1 MFRTL
6 INAFKDKDIR
16 KKLIITFSLM
26 LLFIIGTW
34 IPTPGIDI
42 EVFKNGINDNIILG
56 LLSSV
61 SGGALS
67 KGAILALGVSPYIF
81 ASIIV
86 KTASMA
92 FPGLKRLMQE
102 GGEDARRKINFYTRV
117 VALVFAVA
125 YAIGIIMAF
134 NDSIESVLFGSK
146 VWTSFLVAIVLIAGA
161 MFTVWIG
168 EKMTDKGVGNGL
180 SLLVFIGI
188 LSSISTALLDTV
200 LSVFSSTENLDEL
213 WNVLILLAAVIVV
226 FALIVFVDLAR
237 RKIPVTYAKQ
247 IRGRRMMGGA
257 SMDLDLRLNAG
268 GVMPIIYATSIL
280 AFPQIILQ
288 TFWPNSDAFVWYST
302 YLGMGTWAFIVVLAL
317 LILAFSFF
325 WSAVVFQPE
334 EVARTIQERGGMVNK
349 KRPGKDTAEYLRKV
363 NNRLVL
369 FGAIYL
375 TIVYLIPSI
384 LFKAIDSGSSLVS
397 AFTGIGMLIIVSVA
411 LEFNKQLEEQMI
423 VRNYK
428 GFLK

>member
-1 MFRTL
+1 MFKTL
-6 INAFKDKDIR
+6 INGFKDKDIR
-16 KKLIITFSLM
+16 KKLLITFGLM

-42 EVFKNGINDNIILG
+42 NAFKTDIDSNAILG

-81 ASIIV
+81 ASIVV
-86 KTASMA
+86 KTASVA
-92 FPGLKRLMQE
+92 FPSLRKLMQE
-102 GGEDARRKINFYTRV
+102 GGEDGRRKINFYTRV
-117 VALVFAVA
+117 VALVFSIA
-125 YAIGIIMAF
+125 YAAGIIAAF
-134 NDSIESVLFGSK
+134 NASIESTLFGSK
-146 VWTSFLVAIVLIAGA
+146 IATTIIVALVLIAGA

-168 EKMTDKGVGNGL
+168 EKMTDRGVGNGL

-188 LSSISTALLDTV
+188 LSSISTALVDTF
-200 LSVFSSTENLDEL
+200 SSAFSSTENLDEL
-213 WNVLILLAAVIVV
+213 WGVLILLVAVVVV
-226 FALIVFVDLAR
+226 FGMIVFVDLAR

-247 IRGRRMMGGA
+247 VRGRKMMGGA
-257 SMDLDLRLNAG
+257 STDLELRLNAG
-268 GVMPIIYATSIL
+268 GVMPLIFATSIL
-280 AFPQIILQ
+280 AFPQILLQ
-288 TFWPNSDAFVWYST
+288 TFWPNSDAFVWYSNH
-302 YLGMGTWAFIVVLAL
+302 LGMGTWAFIVVLAL

-325 WSAVVFQPE
+325 WSEVVFQPE
-334 EVARTIQERGGMVNK
+334 EVARTIQERGGMVGTY
-349 KRPGKDTAEYLRKV
+349 RPGRPTAEYLNKV
-363 NNRLVL
+363 NKRLVL

-375 TIVYLIPSI
+375 TIVYLIPTV
-384 LFKAIDSGSSLVS
+384 LFKSIDSGSSLVT

-423 VRNYK
+423 IRNYR

>member
-6 INAFKDKDIR
+6 INAFKDKDVR

-42 EVFKNGINDNIILG
+42 SVFKNGINDNIILG

-92 FPGLKRLMQE
+92 FPSLKKLMQE

-125 YAIGIIMAF
+125 YAVGIIMAF
-134 NDSIESVLFGSK
+134 SGSIEAMLFESK
-146 VWTSFLVAIVLIAGA
+146 VWTSVLVAIILIAGA

-188 LSSISTALLDTV
+188 LSSIATALLDTV

-213 WNVLILLAAVIVV
+213 WNILILLVAVVIV

-257 SMDLDLRLNAG
+257 STDLDLRLNAG

-280 AFPQIILQ
+280 AFPQILLQ

-334 EVARTIQERGGMVNK
+334 EVARAIQERGGMVNNR
-349 KRPGKDTAEYLRKV
+349 RPGKDTAEYLRKV

-384 LFKAIDSGSSLVS
+384 IFKAIDSGSSLVS
-397 AFTGIGMLIIVSVA
+397 SFTGIGMLIIVSVA

>member
-6 INAFKDKDIR
+6 INAFKDKDVR

-42 EVFKNGINDNIILG
+42 SVFKNGINDNIILG

-92 FPGLKRLMQE
+92 FPSLKKLMQE

-125 YAIGIIMAF
+125 YAVGIIMAF
-134 NDSIESVLFGSK
+134 SGSIEAMLFESK
-146 VWTSFLVAIVLIAGA
+146 VWTSVLVAIILIAGA

-188 LSSISTALLDTV
+188 LSSIATALLDTV

-213 WNVLILLAAVIVV
+213 WNILILLGAVVIV

-257 SMDLDLRLNAG
+257 STDLDLRLNAG

-280 AFPQIILQ
+280 AFPQILLQ

-334 EVARTIQERGGMVNK
+334 EVARAIQERGGMVNNR
-349 KRPGKDTAEYLRKV
+349 RPGKDTAEYLRKV

-384 LFKAIDSGSSLVS
+384 IFKAIDSGSSLVS
-397 AFTGIGMLIIVSVA
+397 SFTGIGMLIIVSVA

>member
-1 MFRTL
+1 MFKNL
-6 INAFKDKDIR
+6 INAFKDSEIR
-16 KKLIITFSLM
+16 KKLLITFALM
-26 LLFIIGTW
+26 FVFIIGTW

-42 EVFKNGINDNIILG
+42 SVFKGDIESNTILG

-81 ASIIV
+81 ASIV
-86 KTASMA
+86 VRTASAA
-92 FPGLKRLMQE
+92 FPSLRRLMQE
-102 GGEDARRKINFYTRV
+102 GGEEGRKKINFYTR
-117 VALVFAVA
+117 LVSLGFAIA
-125 YAIGIIMAF
+125 YAIGIVLAF
-134 NDSIESVLFGSK
+134 NTSIEPMLFNSTTL
-146 VWTSFLVAIVLIAGA
+146 TSILVGLVLIAGA

-168 EKMTDKGVGNGL
+168 EKITDLGIGNGL

-188 LSSISTALLDTV
+188 LSSIATALVDTITNA
-200 LSVFSSTENLDEL
+200 FSSTANLDQL
-213 WNVLILLAAVIVV
+213 WNILILLVAVIIV

-237 RKIPVTYAKQ
+237 RKIPVNYAKQ
-247 IRGRRMMGGA
+247 IKGRRMMGGA
-257 SMDLDLRLNAG
+257 STDLDLKLNAG
-268 GVMPIIYATSIL
+268 GVMPIIFATSIL
-280 AFPQIILQ
+280 AFPQILLQ
-288 TFWPNSDAFVWYST
+288 TFWPNSEAYVWYNT
-302 YLGMGTWAFIVVLAL
+302 YLGMDSWIFVVALAV
-317 LILAFSFF
+317 LILLFSYF
-325 WSAVVFQPE
+325 WSEIVFQPE
-334 EVARTIQERGGMVNK
+334 EVARVIQERGGMVANF
-349 KRPGKDTAEYLRKV
+349 RPGRPTAEYLKRV

-375 TIVYLIPSI
+375 TIVYLIPTI
-384 LFKAIDSGSSLVS
+384 LFKAIDSGSSLVT

>member
-6 INAFKDKDIR
+6 INAFKDKDVR

-42 EVFKNGINDNIILG
+42 SVFKNGINDNIILG

-92 FPGLKRLMQE
+92 FPSLKKLMQE

-125 YAIGIIMAF
+125 YAVGIIMAF
-134 NDSIESVLFGSK
+134 SGSIEAMLFESK
-146 VWTSFLVAIVLIAGA
+146 VWTSVLVAIILIAGA

-188 LSSISTALLDTV
+188 LSSIATALLDTV
-200 LSVFSSTENLDEL
+200 LSVFSSTDNLDEL
-213 WNVLILLAAVIVV
+213 WNILILLVAVVIV

-257 SMDLDLRLNAG
+257 STDLDLRLNAG

-280 AFPQIILQ
+280 AFPQILLQ

-334 EVARTIQERGGMVNK
+334 EVARAIQERGGMVNNR
-349 KRPGKDTAEYLRKV
+349 RPGKDTAEYLRKV

-384 LFKAIDSGSSLVS
+384 IFKAIDSGSSLVS
-397 AFTGIGMLIIVSVA
+397 SFTGIGMLIIVSVA

>member
-1 MFRTL
+1 MFKTL

-34 IPTPGIDI
+34 IPTPGINIDAFREGI
-42 EVFKNGINDNIILG
+42 DKNTILG

-81 ASIIV
+81 ASIVV
-86 KTASMA
+86 KTASAA
-92 FPGLKRLMQE
+92 FPKLRMLMQE
-102 GGEDARRKINFYTRV
+102 GGEEGRRKINFYTR
-117 VALVFAVA
+117 LVSLLFAVA
-125 YAIGIIMAF
+125 YSIGIVAGF
-134 NDSIESVLFGSK
+134 SGSIESVFFGDK
-146 VWTSFLVAIVLIAGA
+146 TATSILVCLILIAGA

-168 EKMTDKGVGNGL
+168 EKMTDKGIGNGL

-188 LSSISTALLDTV
+188 LSSISTALVDTIG
-200 LSVFSSTENLDEL
+200 SAFASTENLDEL
-213 WNVLILLAAVIVV
+213 WNILILLVAVIVV

-247 IRGRRMMGGA
+247 IRGRRMMGGS
-257 SMDLDLRLNAG
+257 SMDLELRLNAG
-268 GVMPIIYATSIL
+268 GVMPIIFATSLL
-280 AFPQIILQ
+280 AFPQILMQ
-288 TFWPNSDAFVWYST
+288 TFWPNSEAYAWYSQ
-302 YLGMGTWAFIVVLAL
+302 YLGMGTWVFIVLLAL
-317 LILAFSFF
+317 LILLFSFF
-325 WSAVVFQPE
+325 WSEIVFQPE
-334 EVARTIQERGGMVNK
+334 EVARTIQERGGMIENRK
-349 KRPGKDTAEYLRKV
+349 PGKQTADYLKRV

-375 TIVYLIPSI
+375 TIVYLIPTVV
-384 LFKAIDSGSSLVS
+384 FKAIDSGSSLVT

>member
-6 INAFKDKDIR
+6 INAFKDKDVR

-42 EVFKNGINDNIILG
+42 SVFKNGINDNIILG

-92 FPGLKRLMQE
+92 FPSLKKLMQE
-102 GGEDARRKINFYTRV
+102 GGEDARRKINFYTRI

-125 YAIGIIMAF
+125 YAVGIIMAF
-134 NDSIESVLFGSK
+134 SGSIESMLFESK
-146 VWTSFLVAIVLIAGA
+146 VWTSVLVGIILVAGA

-188 LSSISTALLDTV
+188 LSSIATALLDTV
-200 LSVFSSTENLDEL
+200 MSVFSSTENLDEL
-213 WNVLILLAAVIVV
+213 WNILILLVAVVIV

-257 SMDLDLRLNAG
+257 STDLDLRLNAG

-280 AFPQIILQ
+280 AFPQILLQ

-334 EVARTIQERGGMVNK
+334 EVARAIQERGGMVNNR
-349 KRPGKDTAEYLRKV
+349 RPGKDTAEYLRKV

-375 TIVYLIPSI
+375 TIVYLIPSVI
-384 LFKAIDSGSSLVS
+384 FKAIDSGSSLVTS
-397 AFTGIGMLIIVSVA
+397 FTGIGMLIIVSVA